1 MTPAAGSFRPR
12 RLVAVSL
19 NTAIDKTA
27 AVEHLVP
34 GTIHRPRLLSVVP
47 GGKATNVARAAHR
60 LGLRA
65 SVIAVLGGHAGRWY
79 RAALE
84 AQGIE
89 ARAVEVE
96 GETRTCL
103 SVLDELTGQLTELY
117 EAGVRLSEDDWAR
130 VETALVNA
138 LADDGPGTVVVL
150 AGSLP
155 RGAPVDAYD
164 RLARIASAA
173 GARSVIDV
181 DGPALSSSLAD
192 RPWLVKVNAHEA
204 ERATGVATRTAGAAA
219 EAGQLLLALGATH
232 AIVTRGVD
240 GAVLAS
246 ADGGWQ
252 LGPPPERGPFSVG
265 SGDAFLAG
273 LLVALTGGQPLH
285 EALAMAGACGAASA
299 LIPGQG
305 DLDPADVARILPYCE
320 VTRLP

>member
-1 MTPAAGSFRPR
+1 VRPAAGSFRPR

-19 NTAIDKTA
+19 NAAIDKTS

-34 GTIHRPRLLSVVP
+34 GTIRRPRLLSMVP
-47 GGKATNVARAAHR
+47 GGKAANVARAAHH

-65 SVIAVLGGHAGRWY
+65 SVIAILGGHAGRWY

-103 SVLDELTGQLTELY
+103 SVLDESTGQLTELY
-117 EAGVRLSEDDWAR
+117 EAGVRLSGDDWAR
-130 VETALVNA
+130 VETALADA

-155 RGAPVDAYD
+155 RGAPVDAYG
-164 RLARIASAA
+164 RLTRIASAA

-181 DGPALSSSLAD
+181 DGPALSGSLAD

-204 ERATGVATRTAGAAA
+204 ERATGVATGTADTAA
-219 EAGQLLLALGATH
+219 EAGRFLLALGAVH

-246 ADGGWQ
+246 AEGDWQ
-252 LGPPPERGPFSVG
+252 VGPPPERGPFSVG

-273 LLVALTGGQPLH
+273 LLVALAGGEELRQ
-285 EALAMAGACGAASA
+285 ALATAGACGAATA
-299 LIPGQG
+299 RIPGQG
-305 DLDPADVARILPYCE
+305 ELDPADVARLLPRCE
-320 VTRLP
+320 ITRLP